1 MYQNYYLNKSY
12 GNGQYQAVDYIK
24 NISGGYIDT
33 GFKPNSNTRVVT
45 CMSWYTAAT
54 NNFAFGSGD
63 SYNSNNIELYSNGSQ
78 FEVHYSGNAFIGSYS
93 PGQFFNFDQDK
104 GNIVIT
110 NEDGTANSTYNFGTK
125 TFNCNYTLHIF
136 ALHRSSNLTCSYSQA
151 CKYFDVYDN
160 GVCIR
165 KLKACYDKNSS
176 DIGLYDVL
184 NKKFYPIKGS
194 TNNSYGKSISNVI
207 FI

>member
-1 MYQNYYLNKSY
+1 M
-12 GNGQYQAVDYIK
+12 DYIK
-24 NISGGYIDT
+24 NVSGGYIDT
-33 GFKPNSNTRVVT
+33 QFKPNSNTRIVT
-45 CMSWYTAAT
+45 CMNWYTAAT

-78 FEVHYSGNAFIGSYS
+78 FEVHYSGNAFIGSYTA
-93 PGQFFNFDQDK
+93 GKFFNFDQNK

-125 TFNCNYTLHIF
+125 TFSCNYTLYVF
-136 ALHRSSNLTCSYSQA
+136 ALHRASVLTCSYSQA

-160 GVCIR
+160 GTCVR

-176 DIGLYDVL
+176 AIGLYDIL
-184 NKKFYPIKGS
+184 NKKFYPIQGS
-194 TNNSYGKSISNVI
+194 TNNTYGESISNII